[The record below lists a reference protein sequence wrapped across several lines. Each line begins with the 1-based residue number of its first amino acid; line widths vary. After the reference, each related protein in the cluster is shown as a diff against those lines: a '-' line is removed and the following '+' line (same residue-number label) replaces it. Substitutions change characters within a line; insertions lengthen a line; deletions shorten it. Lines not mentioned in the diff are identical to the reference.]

1 MHEPNPLPSLY
12 PLTMTLMR
20 PRHPSLPSTCQWKT
34 MQCSSWALVLG
45 LKETIQEAWVL
56 GCVLLS
62 EDFGNLGQR

>member
-1 MHEPNPLPSLY
+1 
-12 PLTMTLMR
+12 
-20 PRHPSLPSTCQWKT
+20 

-56 GCVLLS
+56 LGCFLLS